1 MSVAVQQ
8 KSEIINFN
16 QEQINL
22 IKNYLCK
29 GITDDELRLF
39 TAVCNKTGLDP
50 FMKQIYAVKRKDQM
64 TIQTSIDGYRLI
76 AERTGRYAPGKE
88 SSFQYNKDGKL
99 ISATSYV
106 KKQTADGTWH
116 EIGAT
121 AFFDEYKPTYSNQ
134 FWDSKQH
141 IMLAKCAEALA
152 LRKAFPN
159 ELSGLYSDE
168 EMAQADVP
176 IKPIRIEISADETL
190 KFEELLSKC
199 SQQIQDLIWDYIKN
213 QVKVDDIH
221 FLPKKQYNIL
231 IKRMN
236 ELLQESSLE
245 IKNEEITD

>member
-1 MSVAVQQ
+1 MTLAVQQ
-8 KSEIINFN
+8 KSEMISFT
-16 QEQINL
+16 QEQQNL
-22 IKNYLCK
+22 LKNYLCK
-29 GITDDELRLF
+29 GITDDELSLF
-39 TAVCNKTGLDP
+39 SAVCKKTGLDP

-76 AERTGRYAPGKE
+76 AERTGRYAPGRE
-88 SSFQYNKDGKL
+88 STFNYDANGKL
-99 ISATSYV
+99 VSATSYV

-116 EIGAT
+116 EIGAS
-121 AFFDEYKPTYSNQ
+121 AFFVEYKPAYSNQ
-134 FWDSKQH
+134 FWESKQH

-168 EMAQADVP
+168 EMHQADAP
-176 IKPIRIEISADETL
+176 IKPIRIEITADETL

-199 SQQIQDLIWDYIKN
+199 SQQIQDSIWDYIKN

-236 ELLQESSLE
+236 ELLQESNLE
-245 IKNEEITD
+245 VKNEEATA